1 MNRGEVYKTWEHCQA
16 EIWMR
21 KSGGNLPG
29 CPEFSTGGIMATKG
43 HEKPQK
49 GLRQNSFSCIFVF
62 FVALDFLSRESPP
75 REGVFPGLR
84 PALIAEKR
92 PFRCVWVDRT
102 RTRAP
107 NTPIRDSRQD
117 SSVRVGVRVRQTR
130 DSHTHAPTLTP
141 HAGSTKVTTRITTN
155 SRNHAITHSRTHAIT
170 HWQSVES
177 MNALSGAA
185 RRLSEFSAADWTG
198 GAYKSQ
204 DNRC

>member
-1 MNRGEVYKTWEHCQA
+1 MTGNGEW
-16 EIWMR
+16 
-21 KSGGNLPG
+21 
-29 CPEFSTGGIMATKG
+29 
-43 HEKPQK
+43 PQK
-49 GLRQNSFSCIFVF
+49 GTKNHKKGCHPRSLFVCFCAPSWLWLLSFP
-62 FVALDFLSRESPP
+62 RESPP

-92 PFRCVWVDRT
+92 PSRCVWVDRT
-102 RTRAP
+102 RTRTP

-155 SRNHAITHSRTHAIT
+155 SRNHAITHSRNHAIT